1 MPQGAQA
8 ELGCEYGHFVFRIHI
23 FFQPQTLF
31 YYGFVSELLVT
42 PNMTSWHDEMPCQ
55 KYDSIYLFYFL
66 DKDQELVY
74 SGRIWYFFYFYNS
87 KEYQLDIVPHSIWES

>member
-1 MPQGAQA
+1 
-8 ELGCEYGHFVFRIHI
+8 
-23 FFQPQTLF
+23 
-31 YYGFVSELLVT
+31 
-42 PNMTSWHDEMPCQ
+42 MTCQ
-55 KYDSIYLFYFL
+55 KDDSIYLFYFL